1 MSNGS
6 RYLEVIYCDDI
17 REEVGNKFSYMGV
30 YSGELTV
37 PNAPVLLSKLCVVAK
52 VITDI
57 DHPFESLEVR
67 IVMGQGDDE
76 TEILSTGSISL
87 PAEMPKQHD
96 DSNRLMAQM
105 TFMLTPFQ
113 INKETI
119 LRVKAITE
127 SEELRGTT
135 ALRIC
140 IVPPAPLPTIQ

>member
-37 PNAPVLLSKLCVVAK
+37 PNAPVLLPKLCVVAK

-57 DHPFESLEVR
+57 ANPFESLEVR
-67 IVMGQGDDE
+67 IVMVKGDDE
-76 TEILSTGSISL
+76 TEILSTGPIPF
-87 PAEMPKQHD
+87 PADLPKQHD
-96 DSNRLMAQM
+96 DSTRLMAQM
-105 TFMLTPFQ
+105 TFMLSPFQ
-113 INKETI
+113 ISEETT

-127 SEELRGTT
+127 CEELSGTT
-135 ALRIC
+135 ALRIR
-140 IVPPAPLPTIQ
+140 IVPPQASPTIQ